1 MLTVVSGCDAF
12 NCHSAYLQGVEQ
24 ATWMMLVGGVA
35 VQCANL
41 QAVKPSGPFQTMD
54 KFENAVLQIRVRD
67 FYHGAK
73 ADRD

>member
-1 MLTVVSGCDAF
+1 MDDAGWR
-12 NCHSAYLQGVEQ
+12 C
-24 ATWMMLVGGVA
+24 GGA
-35 VQCANL
+35 VCNL
-41 QAVKPSGPFQTMD
+41 QAVKPTGPFQTMD